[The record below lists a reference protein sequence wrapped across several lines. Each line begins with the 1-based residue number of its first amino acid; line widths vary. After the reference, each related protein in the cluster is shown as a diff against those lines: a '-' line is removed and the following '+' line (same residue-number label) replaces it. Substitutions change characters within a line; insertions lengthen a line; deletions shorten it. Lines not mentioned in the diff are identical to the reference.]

1 MNKIV
6 AFSQK
11 RFVTMVTK
19 MVTKTVTVVG
29 IAMLLTACQINL
41 VPTPTPSAAPGTTA
55 VASSSSA
62 GVTPAATASQPTQP
76 VQLAI
81 PALVVEWP
89 IVPMGWI
96 VADVN
101 GQRTTKWEVPL
112 EAIGWHVNSA
122 GAGEAGNVVLSGH
135 QAQGAALLAPLALGD
150 IAVGQELLLTDAQGQ
165 VFLYTV
171 TEVSEPIPVI
181 GATAE
186 DDALAA
192 TYAAPSSQPKLT
204 LITGWPDF
212 TTTHRVFAVAELVG
226 PN

>member
-1 MNKIV
+1 MGT
-6 AFSQK
+6 AAA
-11 RFVTMVTK
+11 
-19 MVTKTVTVVG
+19 TVVV
-29 IAMLLTACQINL
+29 ILLLLTACQVNL
-41 VPTPTPSAAPGTTA
+41 VPTPTPSSTPETAAGP
-55 VASSSSA
+55 SSGNA
-62 GVTPAATASQPTQP
+62 GVTPATMASLPTQP

-81 PALVVEWP
+81 PVLAVEWP

-150 IAVGQELLLTDAQGQ
+150 IAIGQELLLTDAQGQ
-165 VFLYTV
+165 VFVYSV
-171 TEVSEPIPVI
+171 TEVSEPIPVT

-192 TYAAPSSQPKLT
+192 TYAAVSSQPKLT

-212 TTTHRVFAVAELVG
+212 TTTHRIFAVAELVG
-226 PN
+226 LKK